1 MTLTTVSHTMTIT
14 AKEAWCGE
22 ADCRN
27 CSLRNSVLFAGLQ
40 EKDFELIHRPIDD
53 YTVPAQGRLYAA
65 GEPASAVFTVRC
77 GIIKLVQYLPDG
89 HQRIVRLV
97 RSTDVVGL
105 EALLGE
111 PYQHDAIVLTAAS
124 VCRIPTDVVHRL
136 DRENPGL
143 HAELMR
149 RWQRAL
155 SEADSWLTE
164 LSTGTARQRVARLLV
179 RLAEA
184 GDGVSCELFTRE
196 DIGAMLGVTT
206 ETASRMIAELRR
218 QGMLTQQG
226 SGPISCD
233 IQALHRVAG
242 D

>member
-1 MTLTTVSHTMTIT
+1 MTIT
-14 AKEAWCGE
+14 PKEAWCGE

-53 YTVPAQGRLYAA
+53 YTVPAQSRLYAA
-65 GEPASAVFTVRC
+65 GEPGNAVFTVRS
-77 GIIKLVQYLPDG
+77 GLIKLVQYLPDG

-105 EALLGE
+105 EALLDQT
-111 PYQHDAIVLTAAS
+111 YQHDAIVLTAAS
-124 VCRIPTDVVHRL
+124 VCRIPAEVVHRL
-136 DRENPGL
+136 DQENPGL
-143 HAELMR
+143 HAELLR

-155 SEADSWLTE
+155 SEADAWLTE

-184 GDGVSCELFTRE
+184 KDGVSCDLLTRE

-206 ETASRMIAELRR
+206 ETASRMIAEFRR
-218 QGMLTQQG
+218 QGMLTQHG
-226 SGPISCD
+226 NGPYSCD
-233 IQALHRVAG
+233 IESLRRVAA

>member
-1 MTLTTVSHTMTIT
+1 MTIT
-14 AKEAWCGE
+14 TKEAWCGE

-27 CSLRNSVLFAGLQ
+27 CTLRNSVLFAGLE

-53 YTVPAQGRLYAA
+53 YSVPVQTHLYNA
-65 GEPASAVFTVRC
+65 GDPGTAVFTIRS
-77 GIIKLVQYLPDG
+77 GLIKLVQYLPDG

-97 RSTDVVGL
+97 RSTDVLGL
-105 EALLGE
+105 EALLDQA
-111 PYQHDAIVLTAAS
+111 YQHDAIVLSEAT
-124 VCRIPTDVVHRL
+124 VCRIPTEIVQRL

-143 HAELMR
+143 HAELLR

-155 SEADSWLTE
+155 SEADTWLTE
-164 LSTGTARQRVARLLV
+164 LSTGSARQRVARLLL

-184 GDGVSCELFTRE
+184 GDGVSCELLTRE

-206 ETASRMIAELRR
+206 ETASRVIAEFRR
-218 QGMLTQQG
+218 QGYLTQRG
-226 SGPISCD
+226 NGAFTCD
-233 IQALHRVAG
+233 SAALRRIAS